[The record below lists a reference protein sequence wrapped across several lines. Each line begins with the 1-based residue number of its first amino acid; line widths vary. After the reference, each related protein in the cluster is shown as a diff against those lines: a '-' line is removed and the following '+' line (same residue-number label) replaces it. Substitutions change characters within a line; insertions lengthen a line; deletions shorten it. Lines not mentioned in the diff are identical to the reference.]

1 MLVYPPRGVKR
12 VFLHEQCTPANMAE
26 LRHSNSKGDVPMA
39 SGSFKCS
46 KCDRSFK
53 MAAHLARHQRSHG
66 GGRKSPIASKGIKR
80 GPGRPKG
87 SRNTRPSTMMST
99 GSGPAHLLS
108 QMQAYCSDLFA
119 QRATLDT
126 QIAKIED
133 ALSTLGGAMPAGRAI
148 GTRRGP
154 GRPKGSMRS
163 TGGPR
168 PGTLK
173 DVIVRVL
180 SQRSSPLAPK
190 DIADS
195 VIRAGYKTKTKDLS
209 KTVSNTLPTMK
220 NVKRVDRGLY
230 TV

>member
-1 MLVYPPRGVKR
+1 
-12 VFLHEQCTPANMAE
+12 
-26 LRHSNSKGDVPMA
+26 
-39 SGSFKCS
+39 
-46 KCDRSFK
+46 

-66 GGRKSPIASKGIKR
+66 GGKKAPTGTKKMKR

-87 SRNTRPSTMMST
+87 SRNAPRTTTLSI
-99 GSGPAHLLS
+99 SGGPTHLLT

-119 QRATLDT
+119 QRDSLDT
-126 QIAKIED
+126 QISRIEN
-133 ALSTLGGAMPAGRAI
+133 AMSSLGGALPVGRAVGI
-148 GTRRGP
+148 RRGP
-154 GRPKGSMRS
+154 GRPKGSIRAA
-163 TGGPR
+163 GAPR

-190 DIADS
+190 EIATS

-220 NVKRVDRGLY
+220 NIKRVDRGLY

>member
-1 MLVYPPRGVKR
+1 
-12 VFLHEQCTPANMAE
+12 
-26 LRHSNSKGDVPMA
+26 MA
-39 SGSFKCS
+39 SSAFKCS

-66 GGRKSPIASKGIKR
+66 GGSKAPTATKR
-80 GPGRPKG
+80 MKRRPGRPKG
-87 SRNTRPSTMMST
+87 SLNARPMTAMST
-99 GSGPAHLLS
+99 GGGPAHLVS
-108 QMQAYCSDLFA
+108 QMQAYHSDLFA
-119 QRATLDT
+119 QRASLDM
-126 QIAKIED
+126 QIAGIEN
-133 ALSTLGGAMPAGRAI
+133 AMNSLGGATPAARAI
-148 GTRRGP
+148 GVRRGP
-154 GRPKGSMRS
+154 GRPKGS
-163 TGGPR
+163 TKIAGGPR
-168 PGTLK
+168 AGTLK

-195 VIRAGYKTKTKDLS
+195 VIKAGYKTKTKDLS